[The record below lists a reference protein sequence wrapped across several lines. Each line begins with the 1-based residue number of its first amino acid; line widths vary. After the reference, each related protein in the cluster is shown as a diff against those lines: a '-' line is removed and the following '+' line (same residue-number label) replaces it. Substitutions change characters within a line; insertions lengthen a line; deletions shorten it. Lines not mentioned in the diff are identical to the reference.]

1 MKMLSPT
8 NKSFSKKVKS
18 KFSEG
23 VSLGTNVVLELSAEL
38 VSAESVPEELSVL
51 VKTAS
56 SSELLVSLEKLLVD
70 VEPLGVSI
78 SESPLVDEDLFDS
91 SEMFENRT
99 MKTPAQSPRST
110 IIISMYITTIERG
123 IFGIFFFPLLFG
135 FSIIL

>member
-56 SSELLVSLEKLLVD
+56 SELLVSLEELLVSLEELLVSLEELLVD

-110 IIISMYITTIERG
+110 IIISM
-123 IFGIFFFPLLFG
+123 
-135 FSIIL
+135 